1 MTPKGAPVDLA
12 AVRAAR
18 EALGKLGE
26 RYPELRGP
34 PGPENRSR
42 WEETLEDAMA
52 ATNREQDEQLVVR
65 LPKALLDRVDAYAER
80 LREEQPGPAW
90 KRSDVVRLL
99 MSRAL
104 DAVEPKARKGK
115 G

>member
-1 MTPKGAPVDLA
+1 MKGGPVDLG

-34 PGPENRSR
+34 PGEENRAA
-42 WEETLEDAMA
+42 WEATLEDAM
-52 ATNREQDEQLVVR
+52 TNREQDEQLVVR
-65 LPKALLDRVDAYAER
+65 LSRSLLERVDAYAER
-80 LREEQPGPAW
+80 LRDEQPGPAW

-99 MSRAL
+99 LTRAL
-104 DAVEPKARKGK
+104 DAAETPKRKR
-115 G
+115 

>member
-1 MTPKGAPVDLA
+1 MKRKAVDLA

-18 EALGKLGE
+18 RSLAKLAE
-26 RYPELRGP
+26 DFPELRAPASRG
-34 PGPENRSR
+34 NRTT
-42 WEETLEDAMA
+42 WEEALEDIMA
-52 ATNREQDEQLVVR
+52 TTKGTRAQDEQLVVR

-99 MSRAL
+99 MARAL
-104 DAVEPKARKGK
+104 DAVEPKGRKGK